1 MIKSRAAVLM
11 CTYNGASFLWQQLD
25 SLASQSYS
33 DWALWVSDDG
43 SFDNTSEI
51 IKTFSE
57 NTRQPVMWLNGP
69 CQGFCRN
76 FLSLLR
82 QPQIVADYYFFS
94 DQDDVWHPDKMS
106 RAIHWLQQQPANQ
119 PALYCSRTRLIDEAG
134 QPLGYSPLFSRTPA
148 FANAMVQSVAGG
160 NTMAMNDAMRRVLV
174 ELSEGAELR
183 SHDWWAYIVATAVGA
198 VCYYD
203 PETFV
208 DYRQHENNQV
218 GSNKGVRAIFSRL
231 QLLLLG
237 EFSSWNK
244 NHIEQ
249 LERHAHLLTPSAR
262 RQLFLFKQLK
272 TASLACRLG
281 VYRRGPFYRQTLL
294 GNAGLLLAVLLK
306 RL

>member
-1 MIKSRAAVLM
+1 MIKSSAAVLM
-11 CTYNGASFLWQQLD
+11 CTYNGAKFLQQQLE
-25 SLASQSYS
+25 SLASQSYG

-51 IKTFSE
+51 IRTFS
-57 NTRQPVMWLNGP
+57 THVRQPVTWLDGP

-76 FLSLLR
+76 FLSLLS

-94 DQDDVWHPDKMS
+94 DQDDVWHPDKMR
-106 RAIHWLQQQPANQ
+106 RAIEWLQLQPADQ
-119 PALYCSRTRLIDEAG
+119 PALYCSKTRLIDEAG

-148 FANAMVQSVAGG
+148 FANAMVQSLAGG

-174 ELSEGAELR
+174 VLSEGAALR

-198 VCYYD
+198 ACYYD
-203 PETFV
+203 SEAFV

-218 GSNKGVRAIFSRL
+218 GSNKGMRAFFSRL
-231 QLLLLG
+231 QLLFLG
-237 EFSSWNK
+237 EFSDWNK

-249 LERHAHLLTPSAR
+249 LERYAHLLTPSAR
-262 RQLFLFKQLK
+262 RQLFLFKKIK
-272 TASLACRLG
+272 TAHFASRLFF
-281 VYRRGPFYRQTLL
+281 YLRSPFYRQTIL
-294 GNAGLLLAVLLK
+294 GNAGLLLAVLLR